1 MDDNNHYCFEAETG
15 KKAWQ
20 AQAQTT
26 ISSPVMVD
34 GKLLALGNNGNNLL
48 MIAPD
53 PKAYT
58 DLGRAV
64 VRAQWVPSPSI
75 ADGKLVLR
83 MKDRVKAWSLT
94 P

>member
-1 MDDNNHYCFEAETG
+1 M
-15 KKAWQ
+15 
-20 AQAQTT
+20 
-26 ISSPVMVD
+26 ISS
-34 GKLLALGNNGNNLL
+34 
-48 MIAPD
+48 D

-58 DLGRAV
+58 DLGRAT

-83 MKDRVKAWSLT
+83 MKDRVKAWSLM

>member
-1 MDDNNHYCFEAETG
+1 MWRIPFPGVVRCRLSACHAYILSAAGCR
-15 KKAWQ
+15 
-20 AQAQTT
+20 
-26 ISSPVMVD
+26 
-34 GKLLALGNNGNNLL
+34 KLLALGNNGNNLL
-48 MIAPD
+48 MISPD

-58 DLGRAV
+58 DLGRAL